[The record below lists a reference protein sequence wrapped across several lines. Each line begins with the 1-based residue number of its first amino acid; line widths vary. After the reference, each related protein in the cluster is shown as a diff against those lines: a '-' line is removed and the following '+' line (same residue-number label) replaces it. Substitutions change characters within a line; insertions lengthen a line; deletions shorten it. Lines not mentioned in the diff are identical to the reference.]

1 MGSSF
6 PLFASKPRSDSPHFT
21 PYSSQNLSK
30 KPSKSQLQN
39 RKNSYIEL
47 QSKYQLFNQRWT
59 TIRQYQKLNSM
70 VLRNFSKSVERGSNS
85 KNYTTTFGIGD
96 IENSNSD
103 SKNQREGSKKHNN
116 WSEERSQTPKQQR
129 VETSDFN
136 RSDILYVKQ
145 GEGQQEKISD
155 YLDHSNQLLIGH
167 DENLFDCENSRNGDD
182 SYLGEQR
189 VPGEVLDMTKK
200 TEYES
205 NGMMVLEI
213 QPDTLSKE

>member
-6 PLFASKPRSDSPHFT
+6 PLFANKNRSDSPHFT

-70 VLRNFSKSVERGSNS
+70 VMRNFSKTVERGSNS

-96 IENSNSD
+96 FENSNSD
-103 SKNQREGSKKHNN
+103 SKNRREGTKKHNN
-116 WSEERSQTPKQQR
+116 WSEERSETPKQR
-129 VETSDFN
+129 VETSDFKTN
-136 RSDILYVKQ
+136 EILYVKQ
-145 GEGQQEKISD
+145 GEGNQEKISD
-155 YLDHSNQLLIGH
+155 FLDHSNQLLIGH
-167 DENLFDCENSRNGDD
+167 DENFLFDCENSRNGEE

-189 VPGEVLDMTKK
+189 LPGEVLEMTKK

-205 NGMMVLEI
+205 NGMMVLEMP
-213 QPDTLSKE
+213 PDTLSKE

>member
-6 PLFASKPRSDSPHFT
+6 PLFANKNRSDSPHFT
-21 PYSSQNLSK
+21 PYASQNLSK

-70 VLRNFSKSVERGSNS
+70 VLRNFSKSVERGSNF

-103 SKNQREGSKKHNN
+103 SKNRKESTKKHNN
-116 WSEERSQTPKQQR
+116 WLEERSETPKQR
-129 VETSDFN
+129 AETSDFKT
-136 RSDILYVKQ
+136 SEILYVKQ
-145 GEGQQEKISD
+145 GEGNQEKNSD
-155 YLDHSNQLLIGH
+155 FLDHSNQLLIGH
-167 DENLFDCENSRNGDD
+167 DENLFDCENSRNGDE

-189 VPGEVLDMTKK
+189 LPGEILDMTKK

>member
-6 PLFASKPRSDSPHFT
+6 PLFANKHRSDSPHFT

-59 TIRQYQKLNSM
+59 TIRQYQKLNTM
-70 VLRNFSKSVERGSNS
+70 VMRNFSKCVERGSNC

-103 SKNQREGSKKHNN
+103 SKNRREGTKKQDD
-116 WSEERSQTPKQQR
+116 WSEERSETPKQR
-129 VETSDFN
+129 VETSDFKN
-136 RSDILYVKQ
+136 NDILYVKQ
-145 GEGQQEKISD
+145 GEGHQEKISD

-167 DENLFDCENSRNGDD
+167 DDNLFDCENSRNGDET
-182 SYLGEQR
+182 YLGEQR
-189 VPGEVLDMTKK
+189 LPGEILDMTKK
-200 TEYES
+200 TEDEN
-205 NGMMVLEI
+205 NGMMVLDI
-213 QPDTLSKE
+213 QPDSLSKE